1 MAEPIYWRSLDEL
14 LRQGEAALGP
24 GHEPNHGHGPNHDHG
39 HDHDH
44 QHDHGH
50 EHPPEPSPEPMG
62 TVSRRGFLK
71 VLGASSALAGLEA
84 CSAPRGKALPYT
96 RPPEGLV
103 PSQALHYATAVNLGG
118 VASPLLAT
126 TYEGRPVKI
135 DGNPEHPA
143 SRGATGPIEQALLL
157 QLYDPNRVRG
167 VRHGRQAVSRPQ
179 LHQILAEVGT
189 RLGPSGGQGLHLL
202 LEPDGSPLIE
212 HLLGRLQKRFPAA
225 RIHYYSPRARDAV
238 AEGSELAFG
247 RALEVEI
254 DLDRADVIFALDDD
268 FLGRFPE
275 ATWLTRQFSARRDPA
290 ERGGKAMNRLYVA
303 ETNLSVTGMM
313 ADHRLRLRSAEM
325 ARLAAMLLLA
335 VARTGDAA
343 MQALGRRLAPAVE
356 GLVLPGAGIQDF
368 IAALARDLH
377 RAAAGGGG
385 RCLVLAGPRQPSLV
399 QALVQAINSLLGVR
413 APVLRFRPSPA
424 ATGPAELREL
434 CTEMAAKRVDT
445 LIIQAWNPAYSTPPD
460 LDFAGLL
467 DRVPNSFY
475 LSLYED
481 ETARRTT
488 WHVPAAHPFESWG
501 DVRGSAGAVEGS
513 VLLAQPL
520 IEPLFGG
527 FTTAELLAA
536 IAEERQPA
544 GLTRSA
550 AAALLPLPSDRQLLT
565 EFWRGRMQGL
575 SDVEFERQWERAL
588 QRGYI
593 DEPGGPGGQGG
604 QARAGQGPAARET
617 VAPETLAVRWDEV
630 VRALERHGRQADPGG
645 AAEAKGFEL
654 NFYPDPKLLDGR
666 YANNAWLQELP
677 DPVTKL
683 TWGNAA
689 LLSKKTADRL
699 HVENGDVIELAAE
712 AARLRVPVLI
722 LPGHA
727 DEAISLA
734 VGYGRTGGE
743 VNARGVG
750 ANANVL
756 RTAAHWWSR
765 PHVEVTRTGERQ
777 NLALT
782 QEHWRMEG
790 RPLALTIGQQDLGK
804 LEASEA
810 GRRILEQR
818 GPLPSMYPQVEY
830 PEHRWAMAID
840 LSRCTGCS
848 ACMVACQSE
857 NNIPAVGADGVRRSR
872 EMHWLRI
879 DRYFVGDSPDEPEAI
894 TQPVACVHCENA
906 PCEYVC
912 PVNATVHS
920 DEGLN
925 EMVYNRCVG
934 TRFCS
939 NNCPYKVRRFNYFNY
954 TGLKNELEGLLLN
967 PDVTVRA
974 RGVMEKCSYCV
985 QRIERAR
992 IDARV
997 AGRELQDGDV
1007 RTACQV
1013 VCPGDAIVFGDLN
1026 LKGSEVAAHHAD
1038 SRRYDLLHELN
1049 TRPRTAYLAR
1059 VKNPNP
1065 DLAPEAGPE
1074 YKPTKPA
1081 GPAPKSTE
1089 DGVEHG

>member
-14 LRQGEAALGP
+14 LRGGEASLEPAPASEPASEPLGR
-24 GHEPNHGHGPNHDHG
+24 
-39 HDHDH
+39 
-44 QHDHGH
+44 
-50 EHPPEPSPEPMG
+50 
-62 TVSRRGFLK
+62 VSRRGFLQ
-71 VLGASSALAGLEA
+71 VLGASSALVGLEA

-103 PSQALHYATAVNLGG
+103 PSQALHYATAVTIGG

-167 VRHGRQAVSRPQ
+167 VRHGREAASRPR
-179 LHQILAEVGT
+179 LHQVLAET
-189 RLGPSGGQGLHLL
+189 AARLGPSGGKGLHLL
-202 LEPDGSPLIE
+202 LEPDGSPLLE
-212 HLLGRLQKRFPAA
+212 HLLSRLQKRFPAA
-225 RIHYYSPRARDAV
+225 RIHYYSPRARDAA
-238 AEGSELAFG
+238 AEGLELALG
-247 RALEVEI
+247 RALETEI
-254 DLDRADVIFALDDD
+254 DLERADVICALDDD

-275 ATWLTRQFSARRDPA
+275 ATWLTRQFAGRRDPA
-290 ERGGKAMNRLYVA
+290 EPGGRAMNRLYVA
-303 ETNLSVTGMM
+303 ETHLSVTGMM
-313 ADHRLRLRSAEM
+313 ADHRLRLRTAEM
-325 ARLAAMLLLA
+325 ARLGAMLLLA
-335 VARTGDAA
+335 VARTGDAVA
-343 MQALGRRLAPAVE
+343 QALAARLAPAME
-356 GLVLPGAGIQDF
+356 RLVLPGGRSQEF
-368 IAALARDLH
+368 VSALARDLR

-385 RCLVLAGPRQPSLV
+385 RCVVLAGPRQPPLV
-399 QALVQAINSLLGVR
+399 HALAQAINSLLGVR
-413 APVLRFRPSPA
+413 APVLRLRPAPIA
-424 ATGPAELREL
+424 AGPADLREL
-434 CTEMAAKRVDT
+434 CTEMAAGRVDT
-445 LIIQAWNPAYSTPPD
+445 LLIQAWNPVYSTPSD
-460 LDFAGLL
+460 LDFAALL
-467 DRVPNSFY
+467 GRVPNSFY
-475 LSLYED
+475 LSFYED
-481 ETARRTT
+481 ETARRVT
-488 WHVPAAHPFESWG
+488 WHIPAAHPFESWG
-501 DVRGSAGAVEGS
+501 DARAQAGPGPGAGEDTI
-513 VLLAQPL
+513 LLVQPL
-520 IEPLFGG
+520 IESLFGG

-536 IAEERQPA
+536 MTEERQPA
-544 GLTRSA
+544 GTA
-550 AAALLPLPSDRQLLT
+550 NAALLPLPSDRQLLT
-565 EFWRGRMQGL
+565 EFWRGRAQGL
-575 SDVEFERQWERAL
+575 SDADFERFWERAL
-588 QRGYI
+588 QQGFI
-593 DEPGGPGGQGG
+593 APG
-604 QARAGQGPAARET
+604 ALGPAPGDGPPRKT

-630 VRALERHGRQADPGG
+630 VRALERHARQPDPGG
-645 AAEAKGFEL
+645 GAEGKGLEL

-666 YANNAWLQELP
+666 YANNPWLQELP

-699 HVENGDVIELAAE
+699 RIESGDVIELAAE
-712 AARLRVPVLI
+712 AARLRVPALI
-722 LPGHA
+722 VPGHA

-734 VGYGRTGGE
+734 VGYGRAGGE

-756 RTAAHWWSR
+756 RTAAHWWTR
-765 PHVEVTRTGERQ
+765 PGVEVTRTGERQ
-777 NLALT
+777 SLALT

-790 RPLALTIGQQDLGK
+790 RPLALTIGHEDLGE
-804 LEASEA
+804 LDRSED

-818 GPLPSMYPQVEY
+818 GPLPSLYPQVEY
-830 PEHRWAMAID
+830 PDHRWAMAID

-848 ACMVACQSE
+848 ACVVACQSE
-857 NNIPAVGADGVRRSR
+857 NNIPAVGAEGVRRSR

-879 DRYFVGDSPDEPEAI
+879 DRYFVGAHPDEPEAI

-954 TGLKNELEGLLLN
+954 TGHKTELEGLLLN

-974 RGVMEKCSYCV
+974 RGVMEKCTYCV

-992 IDARV
+992 IEARV
-997 AGRELQDGDV
+997 AGRELKDGDI

-1026 LKGSEVAAHHAD
+1026 LKTSQVAAHHAD
-1038 SRRYDLLHELN
+1038 PRRYDLLHELN

-1065 DLAPEAGPE
+1065 ELAAESGPR
-1074 YKPTKPA
+1074 P
-1081 GPAPKSTE
+1081 GPASGP
-1089 DGVEHG
+1089 GQGQRHGGG